1 MRKEQIFLDSD
12 VILDLLMEREPHFQ
26 YAVRLFL
33 KIQDKEVSAFTS
45 PVVIANLFYIL
56 NRHFNRK
63 MAVQSLIKLKSLVKI
78 IDCGERVIM
87 QALSSDFK
95 DFEDAIQYYTALEG
109 NVHTLITRNVKDYK
123 TASITIIT
131 PLEYISSC

>member
-1 MRKEQIFLDSD
+1 MNKNQIFLDSD
-12 VILDLLMEREPHFQ
+12 VILDLLMERAPHFQ

-33 KIQDKEVSAFTS
+33 KIQNKEVLACTS

-56 NRHFNRK
+56 NRHLDRK
-63 MAVQSLIKLKSLVKI
+63 TAIHALIKLKSLVQVL
-78 IDCGERVIM
+78 DCGERVIM

-109 NVHTLITRNVKDYK
+109 NVPTLITRNVKDYK
-123 TASITIIT
+123 TASVTIIT